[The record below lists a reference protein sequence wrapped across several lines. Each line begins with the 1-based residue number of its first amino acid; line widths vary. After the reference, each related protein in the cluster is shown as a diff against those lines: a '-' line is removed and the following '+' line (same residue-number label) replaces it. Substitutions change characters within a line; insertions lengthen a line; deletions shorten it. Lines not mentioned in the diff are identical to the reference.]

1 LVTTTA
7 PHPENFRENKKLAR
21 RFFPYG
27 LFTYF
32 SFITNQYILME
43 FYKDKQS
50 GEIFTEE
57 EMLDMVDGDDQLGSF
72 YFVGDFESHE
82 EAESY
87 LIE

>member
-1 LVTTTA
+1 
-7 PHPENFRENKKLAR
+7 
-21 RFFPYG
+21 
-27 LFTYF
+27 
-32 SFITNQYILME
+32 ME

-87 LIE
+87 LIEIE